1 MVFLKKENLV
11 FLGLLGI
18 IVVIACCCGV
28 LAFQKEEQ
36 EVILS
41 DAKKIQEEY
50 AKYNNETNESA
61 NRTYPLVELNENN
74 PFVYKSEEEIIEILE
89 GKTGLIYFGFPEC
102 PWCRSILPVLEEA
115 AIENKVAEIAYL
127 NIENIRD
134 VLELDENEKIVTTKE
149 GSNNYYRILKLLD
162 DYLEEYTLT
171 DEEGNEIKTGEKRL
185 YAPTVVAVSNGKIVG
200 FHSGS
205 IETQKNGY
213 EPLTAKEKEELKKIY
228 TDMIE
233 KMSEGTCNEG
243 C

>member
-1 MVFLKKENLV
+1 MIKKN
-11 FLGLLGI
+11 
-18 IVVIACCCGV
+18 
-28 LAFQKEEQ
+28 
-36 EVILS
+36 
-41 DAKKIQEEY
+41 EEY
-50 AKYNNETNESA
+50 IVDIMDNGFQGEGIAKI
-61 NRTYPLVELNENN
+61 ENFTVFIPN
-74 PFVYKSEEEIIEILE
+74 CLKGEKVKILIVKVLKSYAFGKIIEILE

>member
-1 MVFLKKENLV
+1 MVFLKKENFV

-18 IVVIACCCGV
+18 IVVIACCCGF
-28 LAFQKEEQ
+28 LAFQKEEKE
-36 EVILS
+36 EVLS
-41 DAKKIQEEY
+41 DSKKIQEEY
-50 AKYNNETNESA
+50 AQYNNETNESA
-61 NRTYPLVELNENN
+61 NRTYPLVELSENN
-74 PFVYKSEEEIIEILE
+74 PFVYKNEEQVIEILE
-89 GKTGLIYFGFPEC
+89 HKTGLIYFGFSTC

-115 AIENKVAEIAYL
+115 AAEKNVAEIAYL

-149 GSNNYYRILKLLD
+149 GSNNYYRIVKLLD

-171 DEEGNEIKTGEKRL
+171 DKEGKEISTGEKRL
-185 YAPTVVAVSNGKIVG
+185 YAPTVLAVSNGKIVG

-205 IETQKNGY
+205 VETQKSGY
-213 EPLTAKEKEELKKIY
+213 DPLTEKEKEELKKIY

-233 KMSEGTCNEG
+233 KMTEGTCNEG